1 MKESESENIWQKE
14 TTLSMILVWECDEM
28 SDGFMGDLFEYWVR
42 HEPNLSFPLE
52 FHREQKDYVIV
63 EAYDKDNFA
72 NSLSGHMKFY
82 FTDRKETA
90 NYYIFRLNEEG
101 QSVFIGIVE

>member
-1 MKESESENIWQKE
+1 
-14 TTLSMILVWECDEM
+14 
-28 SDGFMGDLFEYWVR
+28 
-42 HEPNLSFPLE
+42 
-52 FHREQKDYVIV
+52 
-63 EAYDKDNFA
+63 
-72 NSLSGHMKFY
+72 MKFY